1 MIGKEWEMKRG
12 LQYILYAFLI
22 LMSFAGCATFGVRL
36 DSTREW
42 IEGKPFPVQLT
53 VSKPEKISNVVLH
66 YSFNGAARKSVNMN
80 QSGSY
85 YSHTI
90 PGEEV
95 VAGTLRYEITY
106 NYKDKGKSSGSVS
119 VRILTIEEARRK
131 YAGELSSRISFSPP
145 SQVPFNRDTKL
156 ILKVRSH
163 KPSTQSTFYYKTP
176 EQSSFRETELRN
188 ANGTFTAVIS
198 ESEIQAGYNT
208 YYFRVREDHAD
219 VGALE
224 VFVGGRD
231 SANPFQFDI
240 LTLAELKEVIIGE
253 LYTSISHK
261 IPRDVYA
268 TRDLEILLSVNYG
281 SNTLI
286 HEFSRNALSIEIFYK
301 SPATGFKQGVMSGFN
316 NQFTYTISA
325 SDLQLGYNSYYFKIT
340 DDMEDIGPVTVQF
353 PEPGD
358 LFTYDIL
365 TVEEIRARKARSLYG
380 RTLHTP
386 VTEADGVT
394 DLYLN
399 LSVQDAKSYTT
410 AVLFFKKP
418 TTNEYKSINMTKD
431 GNVFTG
437 AISIDEQQKGYTQ
450 YYFVVTETDSE
461 VGTISV
467 EFPENGPHSPIQYTV
482 LDIHDVKTRLE
493 SELQARISHRPV
505 TSAAEGTDLSLTIN
519 VTNVKSGTLV
529 YFYHRKPG
537 ESSYRQTKLSGKGP
551 QFTMVMPKQDI
562 RSGYSQYYFEV
573 KEPHSYFGYIE
584 ATIATPNAPYQFEI
598 SKLKDAILDGIDFT
612 PMSDAE
618 YGVPVEAK
626 ITLNNNPAGTRVY
639 LRYRLADDTL
649 EYVSVEMKQD
659 GNVYTA
665 VLSPALLQESRRID
679 YYISIIADQDE
690 FTYPDER
697 IIPLYFYV
705 KQQLVEDSGDDTV
718 FGTTGRSENNMLEG
732 RVFQLKPGIK
742 KLPQNM
748 QKDHESLIV
757 LYTRKLDIPQMD
769 FKKGSPVFGDI
780 FKWFGIQYRGVI
792 TIKES
797 GLYEFRLLSDDGS
810 KLYIDD
816 ILVIDNDGIHESI
829 SKTGE
834 IYLAPGTY
842 PIRLDYFQGPKKEIA
857 LQLFTALPGRDEKIF
872 DLRDFE

>member
-1 MIGKEWEMKRG
+1 MKKRF
-12 LQYILYAFLI
+12 QYVLYALLI
-22 LMSFAGCATFGVRL
+22 LVSFSSCATYRVRL

-53 VSKPEKISNVVLH
+53 ITKTEKISNIALH
-66 YSFNGAARKSVNMN
+66 YSFNGASRKTVTMN
-80 QSGSY
+80 QNGNYFSY
-85 YSHTI
+85 TI

-95 VAGTLRYEITY
+95 VAGTLRYDISYT
-106 NYKDKGKSSGSVS
+106 YKDKSKSTGSVS
-119 VRILTIEEARRK
+119 VKILTFEEARQK
-131 YAGELSSRISFSPP
+131 YITELSSRISFSPP
-145 SQVPFNRDTKL
+145 SQVPINRDTQL
-156 ILKVRSH
+156 IVKVRSH
-163 KPSTQSTFYYKTP
+163 KPSTKATFYYKTP
-176 EQSSFRETELRN
+176 EQSSFKETELRN
-188 ANGTFTAVIS
+188 ANGAFTAVIS
-198 ESEIQAGYNT
+198 EGEIQAGYNT
-208 YYFRVREDHAD
+208 YYFRVREDHVD
-219 VGALE
+219 VGELE

-231 SANPFQFDI
+231 STNPFQFDI

-253 LYTSISHK
+253 LYTSISHT
-261 IPRDVYA
+261 IPQDVFA
-268 TRDLEILLSVNYG
+268 TRNLEISLTVSYG
-281 SNTLI
+281 THMLI
-286 HEFSRNALSIEIFYK
+286 HEFSRNSLSVEILYK
-301 SPATGFKQGVMSGFN
+301 NPATGFKQGVMSRSK
-316 NQFTYTISA
+316 NQFTYTVSA
-325 SDLQLGYNSYYFKIT
+325 SDLQQGYNIYYFKVM

-353 PEPGD
+353 PAPGD

-380 RTLHTP
+380 RTSHTP

-399 LSVQDAKSYTT
+399 LTVQNAKSYTT
-410 AVLFFKKP
+410 AILFFKKP
-418 TTNEYKSINMTKD
+418 TTNEYKSINMTREGD
-431 GNVFTG
+431 IFTG
-437 AISIDEQQKGYTQ
+437 AVSIDEQQKGYTQ

-461 VGTISV
+461 VGTVSV
-467 EFPENGPHSPIQYTV
+467 AFPENGPHSPIQYTV

-505 TSAAEGTDLSLTIN
+505 TSAAEGTDLTLTIN

-573 KEPHSYFGYIE
+573 KEPHSYFGYIM
-584 ATIATPNAPYQFEI
+584 ATVGTPNAPYQFEI

-612 PMSDAE
+612 PLSDAE

-626 ITLNNNPAGTRVY
+626 VTLNNNPAGTRVY

-649 EYVSVEMKQD
+649 DYVSVEMKQD

-679 YYISIIADQDE
+679 YYISITADQDE

-697 IIPLYFYV
+697 IIPLYFYI

-718 FGTTGRSENNMLEG
+718 FGTTGRSEDNMLEG

-748 QKDHESLIV
+748 HKDYESLIV
-757 LYTRKLDIPQMD
+757 LYTRQLDIPQMD
-769 FKKGSPVFGDI
+769 FKKGSPGFGDI

-797 GLYEFRLLSDDGS
+797 GLYRYRILSDDGS

-842 PIRLDYFQGPKKEIA
+842 PIRVDYFQGPKKEIA
-857 LQLFTALPGRDEKIF
+857 LQLFATLPGRDEKIF
-872 DLRDFE
+872 DLKDFE

>member
-1 MIGKEWEMKRG
+1 MKKRF
-12 LQYILYAFLI
+12 QYVLYALLI
-22 LMSFAGCATFGVRL
+22 LVSFSSCATYRVRL

-53 VSKPEKISNVVLH
+53 ITKTEKISNIALH
-66 YSFNGAARKSVNMN
+66 YSFNGASRKTVTMN
-80 QSGSY
+80 QNGNYFSY
-85 YSHTI
+85 TI

-95 VAGTLRYEITY
+95 VAGTLRYDISYT
-106 NYKDKGKSSGSVS
+106 YKDKSKSTGSVS
-119 VRILTIEEARRK
+119 VKILTFEEARQK
-131 YAGELSSRISFSPP
+131 YITELSSRISFSPP
-145 SQVPFNRDTKL
+145 SQVPINRDTQL
-156 ILKVRSH
+156 IVKVRSH
-163 KPSTQSTFYYKTP
+163 KPSTKVTFYYKTP
-176 EQSSFRETELRN
+176 EQSSFKETELRN
-188 ANGTFTAVIS
+188 ANGAFTAVIS

-208 YYFRVREDHAD
+208 YYFRVREDHVD
-219 VGALE
+219 VGELE

-253 LYTSISHK
+253 LYTSISHT
-261 IPRDVYA
+261 IPQDVYA

-286 HEFSRNALSIEIFYK
+286 HEFSRNSLSIEIFYK
-301 SPATGFKQGVMSGFN
+301 NPATGFKQGVMSGFN
-316 NQFTYTISA
+316 NQFTYTISSA
-325 SDLQLGYNSYYFKIT
+325 DLRQGYNAYYFKVT
-340 DDMEDIGPVTVQF
+340 DDMEDIGPVAVQF
-353 PEPGD
+353 PAPGD

-365 TVEEIRARKARSLYG
+365 TVEEICARKAWSLYG
-380 RTLHTP
+380 RTSHTP

-399 LSVQDAKSYTT
+399 LTVQNAKSYTT

-418 TTNEYKSINMTKD
+418 TTNEYKSINMTREGD
-431 GNVFTG
+431 IFTG

-461 VGTISV
+461 VGTVSV
-467 EFPENGPHSPIQYTV
+467 AFPENGQHSPIQYTV

-505 TSAAEGTDLSLTIN
+505 TSAAEGTDLSLAIN

-537 ESSYRQTKLSGKGP
+537 ESSYRQTRLSGKGP
-551 QFTMVMPKQDI
+551 QYTMVMPKQDI

-573 KEPHSYFGYIE
+573 KEPHSYFGYIV
-584 ATIATPNAPYQFEI
+584 ATVGTPNAPYQFEI

-612 PMSDAE
+612 PLSDAE

-649 EYVSVEMKQD
+649 DYVSVEMKQD
-659 GNVYTA
+659 ENVYTT

-697 IIPLYFYV
+697 IIPLYFYI

-718 FGTTGRSENNMLEG
+718 FGTTGRSEDNMLEG
-732 RVFQLKPGIK
+732 RIFQLEAGTS

-748 QKDHESLIV
+748 HKDYESLIV
-757 LYTRKLDIPQMD
+757 LYTRQLDIPPMD
-769 FKKGSPVFGDI
+769 FKKGSPGFGDI

-797 GLYEFRLLSDDGS
+797 GLYRYRILSDDGS

-816 ILVIDNDGIHESI
+816 MLGIDNVGIHESI

-834 IYLAPGTY
+834 IYLSPGTY
-842 PIRLDYFQGPKKEIA
+842 PIRVDYFQGPKKEIA
-857 LQLFTALPGRDEKIF
+857 LQLFTTMPGRDEKIF
-872 DLRDFE
+872 NLKDFE

>member
-1 MIGKEWEMKRG
+1 MKKRF
-12 LQYILYAFLI
+12 QYVLYAFLI
-22 LMSFAGCATFGVRL
+22 LVSFSSCATYRVRL
-36 DSTREW
+36 DSTKEW
-42 IEGKPFPVQLT
+42 IEGNPFPVQVT
-53 VSKPEKISNVVLH
+53 ITKTEKISNVVLH
-66 YSFNGAARKSVNMN
+66 YSFNGASKKTVTMN
-80 QSGSY
+80 QSGNYFSY
-85 YSHTI
+85 TI

-95 VAGTLRYEITY
+95 VAGMLRYDVSYT
-106 NYKDKGKSSGSVS
+106 YKDKSKSTGSVS
-119 VRILTIEEARRK
+119 VKILTFEEARQK
-131 YAGELSSRISFSPP
+131 YTKELSSRISFSPP
-145 SQVPFNRDTKL
+145 SQAPINRDTQL
-156 ILKVRSH
+156 IVKVRSH
-163 KPSTQSTFYYKTP
+163 KPSTKVILYYKTP
-176 EQSSFRETELRN
+176 EQSSFKESVLRN

-219 VGALE
+219 VGELE

-240 LTLAELKEVIIGE
+240 LTLAELKEIIIDE
-253 LYTSISHK
+253 LYASISHK
-261 IPRDVYA
+261 IPKYAYA

-281 SNTLI
+281 SNTHI
-286 HEFSRNALSIEIFYK
+286 HEFSRNSLSIEIFYK
-301 SPATGFKQGVMSGFN
+301 NPATGFKQGVMSRSN
-316 NQFTYTISA
+316 NQFTYTVSS
-325 SDLQLGYNSYYFKIT
+325 SDLQQGYNAYYFKVT

-353 PEPGD
+353 PASGD

-365 TVEEIRARKARSLYG
+365 TVEEIRARKARSLYE
-380 RTLHTP
+380 RTSHTP

-399 LSVQDAKSYTT
+399 LTVRDAKSYTT
-410 AVLFFKKP
+410 AILFFKKP
-418 TTNEYKSINMTKD
+418 TTNDYKSINMTGEGD
-431 GNVFTG
+431 IFTG

-461 VGTISV
+461 VGTVSA
-467 EFPENGPHSPIQYTV
+467 EFPENGPHSPLQYTV
-482 LDIHDVKTRLE
+482 LDINEVKTRLE
-493 SELQARISHRPV
+493 SELRARISHRPV
-505 TSAAEGTDLSLTIN
+505 TSAAEGTDLTLTIN
-519 VTNVKSGTLV
+519 VTNAKSGTLV

-537 ESSYRQTKLSGKGP
+537 EISYRQTKLSGKGP
-551 QFTMVMPKQDI
+551 QYTMVMPKQDI

-573 KEPHSYFGYIE
+573 KEPHSYFGYVV
-584 ATIATPNAPYQFEI
+584 ATIAAPNAPYQFEI
-598 SKLKDAILDGIDFT
+598 SKLMDAILDGIDFT
-612 PMSDAE
+612 PLSDVA

-649 EYVSVEMKQD
+649 DYLSVEMKQD
-659 GNVYTA
+659 GNMYTA
-665 VLSPALLQESRRID
+665 VLSPALLQENRRVD

-718 FGTTGRSENNMLEG
+718 FGTTGRSEDNMLEG

-757 LYTRKLDIPQMD
+757 LYTRQLDIPLME

-797 GLYEFRLLSDDGS
+797 GLYRYRVLSDDGS
-810 KLYIDD
+810 KLYIDE

-834 IYLAPGTY
+834 IYLADGTY
-842 PIRLDYFQGPKKEIA
+842 PIRVDYFQGPKKEIA
-857 LQLFTALPGRDEKIF
+857 LQLFATLPGGEEKIF

>member
-1 MIGKEWEMKRG
+1 MKKRF
-12 LQYILYAFLI
+12 QYVLYALLI
-22 LMSFAGCATFGVRL
+22 LVSFSSCATYRVRL

-53 VSKPEKISNVVLH
+53 ITKTEKISNIALH
-66 YSFNGAARKSVNMN
+66 YSFNGASRKTVTMN
-80 QSGSY
+80 QNGNYFSY
-85 YSHTI
+85 TI

-95 VAGTLRYEITY
+95 VAGTLRYDISYT
-106 NYKDKGKSSGSVS
+106 YKDKSKSTGSVS
-119 VRILTIEEARRK
+119 VKILTFEEARQK
-131 YAGELSSRISFSPP
+131 YITELSSRISFSPP
-145 SQVPFNRDTKL
+145 SQVPINRDTQL
-156 ILKVRSH
+156 IVKVRSH
-163 KPSTQSTFYYKTP
+163 KPSTKVTFYYKTP
-176 EQSSFRETELRN
+176 EQSSFKETELRN
-188 ANGTFTAVIS
+188 ANGAFTAVIS

-208 YYFRVREDHAD
+208 YYFRVREDHVD
-219 VGALE
+219 VGELE

-253 LYTSISHK
+253 LYTSISHT
-261 IPRDVYA
+261 IPQDVYA

-286 HEFSRNALSIEIFYK
+286 HEFSRNSLSIEIFYK
-301 SPATGFKQGVMSGFN
+301 NPATGFKQGVMSGFN
-316 NQFTYTISA
+316 NQFTYTISSA
-325 SDLQLGYNSYYFKIT
+325 DLRQGYNAYYFKVT
-340 DDMEDIGPVTVQF
+340 DDMEDIGPVAVQF
-353 PEPGD
+353 PAPGD

-365 TVEEIRARKARSLYG
+365 TVEEICARKAWSLYG
-380 RTLHTP
+380 RTSHTP

-399 LSVQDAKSYTT
+399 LTVQNAKSYTT

-418 TTNEYKSINMTKD
+418 TTNEYKSINMTREGD
-431 GNVFTG
+431 IFTG

-461 VGTISV
+461 VGTVSV
-467 EFPENGPHSPIQYTV
+467 AFPENGQHSPIQYTV

-505 TSAAEGTDLSLTIN
+505 TSAAEGTDLSLAIN

-537 ESSYRQTKLSGKGP
+537 ESSYRQTRLSGKGP
-551 QFTMVMPKQDI
+551 QYTMVMPKQDI

-573 KEPHSYFGYIE
+573 KEPHSYFGYIM
-584 ATIATPNAPYQFEI
+584 ATVGTPNAPYQFEI

-612 PMSDAE
+612 PLSDAE

-649 EYVSVEMKQD
+649 DYVSVEMKQD
-659 GNVYTA
+659 ENVYTT

-697 IIPLYFYV
+697 IIPLYFYI

-718 FGTTGRSENNMLEG
+718 FGTTGRSEDNMLEG

-748 QKDHESLIV
+748 HKDYESLIV
-757 LYTRKLDIPQMD
+757 LYTRQLDIPPMD
-769 FKKGSPVFGDI
+769 FKKGSPGFGDI

-797 GLYEFRLLSDDGS
+797 GLYRYRILSDDGS

-816 ILVIDNDGIHESI
+816 MLVIDHDGIHESI

-834 IYLAPGTY
+834 IYLSPGTY
-842 PIRLDYFQGPKKEIA
+842 PIRVDYFQGPKKEIA
-857 LQLFTALPGRDEKIF
+857 LQLFTTMPGRDEKIF
-872 DLRDFE
+872 NLKDFE

>member
-1 MIGKEWEMKRG
+1 
-12 LQYILYAFLI
+12 
-22 LMSFAGCATFGVRL
+22 L
-36 DSTREW
+36 DSTTREW

-53 VSKPEKISNVVLH
+53 ITKTEKISNIVLH
-66 YSFNGAARKSVNMN
+66 YSFNGASRKPVTMN
-80 QSGSY
+80 QSGNYFSY
-85 YSHTI
+85 TI

-95 VAGTLRYEITY
+95 KAGTLRYEISYT
-106 NYKDKGKSSGSVS
+106 YKDKSKSTGSVS
-119 VRILTIEEARRK
+119 VRILTFEEARQK
-131 YAGELSSRISFSPP
+131 YTKELSSRISFSPP
-145 SQVPFNRDTKL
+145 SQVPINRDTQL
-156 ILKVRSH
+156 IVKVRSH
-163 KPSTQSTFYYKTP
+163 KPSTKATFYYKTP
-176 EQSSFRETELRN
+176 EQSSFKETELRN

-208 YYFRVREDHAD
+208 YYFRVREDHVD
-219 VGALE
+219 VGELE

-231 SANPFQFDI
+231 STNPFQFDI
-240 LTLAELKEVIIGE
+240 LTLAELKEVIIDE
-253 LYTSISHK
+253 LYTSISHT
-261 IPRDVYA
+261 IPKDVFA

-286 HEFSRNALSIEIFYK
+286 HEFSRNSLSIEILYK
-301 SPATGFKQGVMSGFN
+301 NPATGFKQGVMSRSK
-316 NQFTYTISA
+316 NQFTYTISS
-325 SDLQLGYNSYYFKIT
+325 SDLQQGYNAYYFKVT
-340 DDMEDIGPVTVQF
+340 DDMEDIGPVTVKF
-353 PEPGD
+353 PAPGD

-365 TVEEIRARKARSLYG
+365 TVEEIHARKARSLYG
-380 RTLHTP
+380 RTSHTP

-394 DLYLN
+394 DLYLK
-399 LSVQDAKSYTT
+399 LTVQDAKSYTT
-410 AVLFFKKP
+410 AILFFKKP
-418 TTNEYKSINMTKD
+418 TANEYKSINMTREGD
-431 GNVFTG
+431 IFTG

-450 YYFVVTETDSE
+450 YYFVVAETDSE
-461 VGTISV
+461 VGTVSIA
-467 EFPENGPHSPIQYTV
+467 FPKNGPHSPIQYTV

-505 TSAAEGTDLSLTIN
+505 TSAAEGTDLGLTIN
-519 VTNVKSGTLV
+519 VTNIASGTLV

-551 QFTMVMPKQDI
+551 QFTMIIPKQDI

-584 ATIATPNAPYQFEI
+584 ATVGTPNAPYQFEI
-598 SKLKDAILDGIDFT
+598 SKLRDAILDGIDFT
-612 PMSDAE
+612 PLSDVA
-618 YGVPVEAK
+618 YGVPVDAK

-639 LRYRLADDTL
+639 LRYRMADDTL
-649 EYVSVEMKQD
+649 EYVSAEMKQD

-665 VLSPALLQESRRID
+665 VLSPALLQENRRVD

-690 FTYPDER
+690 FPYPDER

-705 KQQLVEDSGDDTV
+705 KKQLMEDSGDDTV

-748 QKDHESLIV
+748 HKDYESLIV
-757 LYTRKLDIPQMD
+757 LYTRQLDIPQMD

-792 TIKES
+792 TVKQS
-797 GLYEFRLLSDDGS
+797 GVYKFRLLSDDGS

-834 IYLAPGTY
+834 IYLAPGTH
-842 PIRLDYFQGPKKEIA
+842 PIRVDYFQGPKKEIA
-857 LQLFTALPGRDEKIF
+857 LQLFTTLLGRDETIF
-872 DLRDFE
+872 DLKDFE

>member
-1 MIGKEWEMKRG
+1 MKKRF
-12 LQYILYAFLI
+12 QYVLCALLI
-22 LMSFAGCATFGVRL
+22 LVSFSSCATYRVRL

-53 VSKPEKISNVVLH
+53 IAKTEKISNVVLH
-66 YSFNGAARKSVNMN
+66 YSFNGASRKSVTMN
-80 QSGSY
+80 QSGTYFSY
-85 YSHTI
+85 TI

-95 VAGTLRYEITY
+95 VAGTLRYDISYT
-106 NYKDKGKSSGSVS
+106 YKDKSKSTGSVS
-119 VRILTIEEARRK
+119 VRILTFEEARQK
-131 YAGELSSRISFSPP
+131 YITELSSRISFSPP
-145 SQVPFNRDTKL
+145 SQVPVNRDTQL
-156 ILKVRSH
+156 IVKVRSH
-163 KPSTQSTFYYKTP
+163 KPSTKVTFYYKTP
-176 EQSSFRETELRN
+176 EQSSFKETELRN
-188 ANGTFTAVIS
+188 ANGAFTAVIS

-219 VGALE
+219 VGELE

-240 LTLAELKEVIIGE
+240 LTIAELKEVIIGE
-253 LYTSISHK
+253 LYTSISHT
-261 IPRDVYA
+261 IPQDVFA

-286 HEFSRNALSIEIFYK
+286 HEFSRNSLSIEIFYK
-301 SPATGFKQGVMSGFN
+301 NPATGYKQGVMSRSK
-316 NQFTYTISA
+316 NQFTYTIS
-325 SDLQLGYNSYYFKIT
+325 SLDLQQGYDAYYFKVT

-353 PEPGD
+353 PAPGD

-380 RTLHTP
+380 RTAHTP
-386 VTEADGVT
+386 VTEANGVT

-399 LSVQDAKSYTT
+399 LTVQNAKSYTT
-410 AVLFFKKP
+410 AILFFKKP
-418 TTNEYKSINMTKD
+418 TTNEYKSINMTREGD
-431 GNVFTG
+431 IFTG
-437 AISIDEQQKGYTQ
+437 VISIDEQQKGYTQ

-461 VGTISV
+461 VGTVSA
-467 EFPENGPHSPIQYTV
+467 EFPENGPQSPIQYTV
-482 LDIHDVKTRLE
+482 LDIDEVRTRLE
-493 SELQARISHRPV
+493 SELRARISHRPV
-505 TSAAEGTDLSLTIN
+505 TSAAEGADLGLTIN

-551 QFTMVMPKQDI
+551 QFTMVIPKQDI

-573 KEPHSYFGYIE
+573 KEPHSYFGHIV
-584 ATIATPNAPYQFEI
+584 ATAGTPNAPYQFEI

-612 PMSDAE
+612 PLSDAE

-649 EYVSVEMKQD
+649 DYVSVEMKQD

-665 VLSPALLQESRRID
+665 VLSPALLQENRRVD
-679 YYISIIADQDE
+679 YYISITADQDE
-690 FTYPDER
+690 LTYPDER
-697 IIPLYFYV
+697 IIPLYFYI

-718 FGTTGRSENNMLEG
+718 FGTTGRSEDNMLEG

-748 QKDHESLIV
+748 HKDYESLIV
-757 LYTRKLDIPQMD
+757 LYTRQLDIPPMD
-769 FKKGSPVFGDI
+769 FKKGSPGFGDI

-797 GLYEFRLLSDDGS
+797 GLYRYRILSDDGS

-816 ILVIDNDGIHESI
+816 MLVIDNDGIHESI

-834 IYLAPGTY
+834 IYLSPGTY
-842 PIRLDYFQGPKKEIA
+842 PIRVDYFQGPKKEIA
-857 LQLFTALPGRDEKIF
+857 LQLFTTMPGRDEKIF
-872 DLRDFE
+872 DLKDFE